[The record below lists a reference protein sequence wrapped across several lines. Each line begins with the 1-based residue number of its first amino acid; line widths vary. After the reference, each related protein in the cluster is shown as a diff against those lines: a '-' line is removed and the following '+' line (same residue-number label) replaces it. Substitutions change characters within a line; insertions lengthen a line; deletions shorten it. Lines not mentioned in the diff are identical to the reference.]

1 VTGRDRDIGRR
12 LVRVLS
18 MAMLLRQQRIT
29 RARLAH
35 LFGVCERQ
43 IQRDLRVLQ
52 RAGFRVRRYNGKRP
66 GYEVAWP
73 ELDLE
78 SFTQEAGHERDANP

>member
-1 VTGRDRDIGRR
+1 MTGQDRDIGRR

-29 RARLAH
+29 RAQLAH

-73 ELDLE
+73 ELDLA
-78 SFTQEAGHERDANP
+78 SFTQEAGHGRDANP